1 MRSGKAHIPSLK
13 EIEKCD
19 AVLILGEDITN
30 TAPMMALSVR
40 QCIRNKSIGIAAK
53 MGIPEWNDS
62 AVRELNHEVKSPLI
76 IASPFTT
83 KLDDAATE
91 TWYAAPSDI
100 ARLGFAIASAAS
112 IRQK

>member
-1 MRSGKAHIPSLK
+1 MAHIPSLK

-40 QCIRNKSIGIAAK
+40 QCIRNKSIGIASK

-62 AVRELNHEVKSPLI
+62 AVRQLNHEVKSPLF
-76 IASPFTT
+76 IASPSQPNSMMWLR
-83 KLDDAATE
+83 KHGMPLRM
-91 TWYAAPSDI
+91 I
-100 ARLGFAIASAAS
+100 
-112 IRQK
+112 

>member
-1 MRSGKAHIPSLK
+1 MVKKALGMLRSGMAHIPSLK

-40 QCIRNKSIGIAAK
+40 QCIRNKSIGIASK

-62 AVRELNHEVKSPLI
+62 AVRQLNHQVKSPLF
-76 IASPFTT
+76 IASPFST
-83 KLDDAATE
+83 KLDYEATE
-91 TWYAAPSDI
+91 TWYAAPDDI
-100 ARLGFAIASAAS
+100 A
-112 IRQK
+112 